1 MGDKIHRTPAE
12 VAAEASA
19 EHTGKGIIN
28 QVKGTVKE
36 AWGHVTGDTGT
47 KFEGKVDQL
56 KGRAQEKLGELE
68 GKEANLESGLGRR
81 DR

>member
-1 MGDKIHRTPAE
+1 MSDKIHRTPAE
-12 VAAEASA
+12 VAADASI
-19 EHTGKGIIN
+19 EHTGKGVIN

-36 AWGHVTGDTGT
+36 AWGHVTGKSGT

-68 GKEANLESGLGRR
+68 AKEARLESGIGRR
-81 DR
+81 EP

>member
-1 MGDKIHRTPAE
+1 MSDKIHRTPSE
-12 VAAEASA
+12 VAADASI
-19 EHTGKGIIN
+19 EHTGKGVIN

-36 AWGHVTGDTGT
+36 AWGHVTGDSGT

-68 GKEANLESGLGRR
+68 RKEARLESEIERKS
-81 DR
+81 